1 MKIRK
6 GDTVVVLQGKDKG
19 ARGEVMAVDPV
30 RNRVLV
36 DGVNI
41 ARKHQKPTRA
51 TQQGGIIDKAMPLDA
66 SNVAVVDPKSGKAG
80 RVGYRFEGETKV
92 RYHRKSGEEL

>member
-6 GDTVVVLQGKDKG
+6 GDTVEVLQGKDRG
-19 ARGEVMAVDPV
+19 VRGEVMAVDPV
-30 RNRVLV
+30 RNRVIV

-41 ARKHQKPTRA
+41 ARKHQRPTRT
-51 TQQGGIIDKAMPLDA
+51 TQQGGIIDKAMPIDA

-80 RVGYRFEGETKV
+80 RVGFRYEGDTKV
-92 RYHRKSGEEL
+92 RYHRRSGEEL